1 MWSDLFTPFHMK
13 SRSCQYHSYY
23 YALGLT
29 RLEIYPHIGKG
40 TRLRTVTSKWF
51 PAMSA
56 VCTCISGSSQ
66 AFPKPECS
74 YSKWERSRGSPNTT
88 TIFPTYIFM
97 KDDELSK
104 IRVPPHSPLPPNTH
118 LHQNCWCR
126 GGNQGTAG
134 QSVYSHCD

>member
-1 MWSDLFTPFHMK
+1 MTKSDFGEIMTLFVDDDSWMISLY
-13 SRSCQYHSYY
+13 SRLHHISYY
-23 YALGLT
+23 LCY
-29 RLEIYPHIGKG
+29 IGKA

-104 IRVPPHSPLPPNTH
+104 IWVPPHSPLPPNTH

-134 QSVYSHCD
+134 QS